1 MDCLDKVRV
10 TNSGYLRVCHDC
22 NGCLDTLAELP
33 TENVEKDMIY
43 FVRETE
49 LYYSWDGT
57 NWNPTGG
64 EFELAGTGGGGG
76 STPTIGE
83 NGNWH
88 IDGEDTGKPSRGEK
102 GDPGEK
108 GEPGPKGDPGATDAS
123 GVTFD
128 NSNTWLEETNVQ
140 DAIEN
145 LDENI
150 GQWFIDGYFNE
161 WSYMASPSD
170 TTGLPY
176 VYSHSEVQNSISV
189 WKDIIA
195 RSLNAFGTALNR
207 AFSEISNL
215 KKTTTY
221 QITTLLNGA
230 TGTITIYKVGRVCML
245 VWSGLS
251 FNQLAQ
257 WSYVDIA
264 SLPEEFRPITH
275 IRHAGLTGGGY
286 AFVQGYFDIYPN
298 GQVRVG
304 TGTQTTTGI
313 NGGSITYITAS

>member
-43 FVRETE
+43 FIRETE

-176 VYSHSEVQNSISV
+176 VYSHSEVQNSISI
-189 WKDIIA
+189 WKDIVA
-195 RSLNAFGTALNR
+195 RSLNAFGLAVNKAFEEISKLINTKLNKNWIGVCNSGYLTTTWKTVSSESISSATEVMLMARWYGNALATLILPIAIFRGQNGDGNR
-207 AFSEISNL
+207 AIIHTHLGEMEIKYVSDTQIQAKFNGTNQYINL
-215 KKTTTY
+215 
-221 QITTLLNGA
+221 
-230 TGTITIYKVGRVCML
+230 
-245 VWSGLS
+245 
-251 FNQLAQ
+251 
-257 WSYVDIA
+257 
-264 SLPEEFRPITH
+264 
-275 IRHAGLTGGGY
+275 
-286 AFVQGYFDIYPN
+286 
-298 GQVRVG
+298 
-304 TGTQTTTGI
+304 
-313 NGGSITYITAS
+313 YIFAR